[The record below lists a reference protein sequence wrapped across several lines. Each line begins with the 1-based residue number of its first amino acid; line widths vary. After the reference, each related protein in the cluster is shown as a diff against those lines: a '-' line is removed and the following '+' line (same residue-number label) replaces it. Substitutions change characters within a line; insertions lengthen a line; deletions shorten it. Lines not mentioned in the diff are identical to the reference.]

1 MKYSFQQKIVM
12 FWPIILC
19 GIAIYDIIL
28 CMAGKRKTP
37 VLGAPPRRVVVALR
51 MAGIAGQD
59 KLNGIFDY
67 LSAGRRWQLIIYRTK
82 HEFTPEVVEH
92 ELMRGTDGFIVG
104 IPGTEDAL
112 SLLAKSD
119 VPTVVMNV
127 SGGGIEK
134 REDGIAFVKSDSTA
148 VGREAANALLKQ
160 GVYKSYGYAGYR
172 TNDDWSRERGTAFRD
187 ALEEAGFVGRM
198 MDITHYKDK
207 VEDKATAMEWLR
219 SLPKPCGIL
228 AACDDRAYEILDICK
243 ECGIKVPTEVGI
255 LGVNNDPIL
264 CENTEPKLS
273 SIQPNFIE
281 EGRLAAELLEQMMS
295 GGKISPKKRLSKV
308 GIRAIVLRESTV
320 AQSESGRLVQ
330 KVLSYIGKEAT
341 KGISVESVARRFK
354 VSRSLLELRFRQLQ
368 GESVYEAML
377 RVRFEEVKRR
387 LRQTNDP
394 IAEITAACGW
404 ENPTPPKALFKKH
417 FGISMREYRNGV
429 SS

>member
-172 TNDDWSRERGTAFRD
+172 T
-187 ALEEAGFVGRM
+187 
-198 MDITHYKDK
+198 
-207 VEDKATAMEWLR
+207 
-219 SLPKPCGIL
+219 
-228 AACDDRAYEILDICK
+228 
-243 ECGIKVPTEVGI
+243 
-255 LGVNNDPIL
+255 
-264 CENTEPKLS
+264 
-273 SIQPNFIE
+273 
-281 EGRLAAELLEQMMS
+281 
-295 GGKISPKKRLSKV
+295 
-308 GIRAIVLRESTV
+308 
-320 AQSESGRLVQ
+320 
-330 KVLSYIGKEAT
+330 
-341 KGISVESVARRFK
+341 FK

-404 ENPTPPKALFKKH
+404 ENPTPPKSLFKKK
-417 FGISMREYRNGV
+417 FGMSMRDYRAQNAQR
-429 SS
+429 